1 MIRMS
6 ANEVKQCSK
15 CGNDIYTHEP
25 RDNRDNGHT
34 VHLKGQCPNVMDRP
48 PGSDNPVVGV
58 DSIQVDNRKFPLFF
72 GIMLLIIMGLLSGCS
87 QVVSQKDIELAIKYC
102 EDKGGVFSIS
112 VIDTHIEKEITCRNG
127 DSVKSNSVNRG

>member
-34 VHLKGQCPNVMDRP
+34 VHLRGQCPNVMDMP
-48 PGSDNPVVGV
+48 PGTSNPVVGK
-58 DSIQVDNRKFPLFF
+58 DSIEVDKRKLVNFIGL
-72 GIMLLIIMGLLSGCS
+72 IVVVILII
-87 QVVSQKDIELAIKYC
+87 A
-102 EDKGGVFSIS
+102 GV
-112 VIDTHIEKEITCRNG
+112 K
-127 DSVKSNSVNRG
+127 

>member
-15 CGNDIYTHEP
+15 CGNDIYTHEH

-48 PGSDNPVVGV
+48 PGTSNPVPGK
-58 DSIQVDNRKFPLFF
+58 DSVKADNIKLLKFI
-72 GIMLLIIMGLLSGCS
+72 GIILLIIMVLL
-87 QVVSQKDIELAIKYC
+87 
-102 EDKGGVFSIS
+102 GV
-112 VIDTHIEKEITCRNG
+112 K
-127 DSVKSNSVNRG
+127 